1 VASSAERNPA
11 GSRSILVVC
20 PYPVGVAAGQRLKYE
35 QYIADWRS
43 AGYAVDI
50 VPFMSPALWSIAH
63 QPGRLA
69 GKAGRTMAG
78 LARRLG
84 HINAAARYD
93 LVYLFM
99 WAAPVGGSGAER
111 LLLRR
116 AKRLI
121 YDIED
126 HILDQPGQDHVSV
139 NPLLRW
145 LRGAS
150 KARYLVAHADHVIA
164 SSPELARR
172 CAEINYRG
180 AATYITSSV
189 DTERFVPANDYR
201 NDDPVVIGWTGT
213 ISSRPYLDMLR
224 PVFAELAKQRRFR
237 LRVIGNFDYDLPG
250 IDLEVLRWSAARE
263 VEQMQGIDIGVYPL
277 PNDEWVGGKSG
288 LKAIQYM
295 AFGLPCV
302 ATRAGHTP
310 EVIANEVTGL
320 LVSDQSEWV
329 AALVRLIDDADL
341 RRTLGT
347 AARSDAVRRFSL
359 TATASAYRSV
369 IEDVMR
375 LPAHNEGTQQR

>member
-1 VASSAERNPA
+1 MPV
-11 GSRSILVVC
+11 GSRSILVIC

-50 VPFMSPALWSIAH
+50 VPFMSPALWAIAH
-63 QPGRLA
+63 QPGRLG
-69 GKAGRTMAG
+69 GKIGRTLAG
-78 LARRLG
+78 LARRLA
-84 HINAAARYD
+84 HIGAASRYD

-111 LLLRR
+111 LLRRR

-126 HILDQPGQDHVSV
+126 HILDQPSQDHGSV

-150 KARYLVAHADHVIA
+150 KARYLVARADHVIA

-189 DTERFVPANDYR
+189 DTDRFVPANDYS
-201 NDDPVVIGWTGT
+201 NDDTVVIGWTGT

-224 PVFAELAKQRRFR
+224 PVFTELARKRRFR
-237 LRVIGNFDYDLPG
+237 LRVIGNFDYDMPG
-250 IDLEVLRWSAARE
+250 IDLEVLRWNAREE

-277 PNDEWVGGKSG
+277 PDDQWVGGKSG

-295 AFGLPCV
+295 AFGIPCV

-310 EVIANEVTGL
+310 EVVTDEVTGL
-320 LVSDQSEWV
+320 LVSDHAEWV
-329 AALVRLIDDADL
+329 AALVRLIDDANL
-341 RRTLGT
+341 RRKLGA
-347 AARSDAVRRFSL
+347 AARSEAVRRYSL
-359 TATASAYRSV
+359 VATASAYRSV

-375 LPAHNEGTQQR
+375 LPAHNEEIERR